1 MAHLDIWSD
10 VACPWCFIG
19 KRRLEKALAQLP
31 EDERPTIRW
40 HAYQLM
46 PEFPA
51 GTSTPAR
58 AMLEKRFGGVARVQG
73 MLDNVRGVAKDVGIN
88 FDVDSQ
94 IACNTALAHRA
105 VAVARSHDRQD
116 AAVEAFFRAHFEE
129 GKDLSKED
137 VVVDVL
143 AAAVPGVDRGT
154 LRQELSQADVESE
167 VEVDKKEA
175 RMIGIQGVPFFVL
188 DERLAV
194 SGAQEPSTFV
204 AFLREGQRKNA
215 S

>member
-19 KRRLEKALAQLP
+19 KRRLEKALTQLP
-31 EDERPTIRW
+31 ENERPTVRW

-58 AMLEKRFGGVARVQG
+58 AMLEKKFGGAARVAG
-73 MLDNVRGVAKDVGIN
+73 MLEHLRGVAKDVGIS
-88 FDVDSQ
+88 FDVDKQ
-94 IACNTALAHRA
+94 IACNTGIAHRA
-105 VAVARSHDRQD
+105 VAVARSHGRQD

-129 GKDLSKED
+129 GRDLSNED
-137 VVVDVL
+137 VVIDVL
-143 AAAVPGVDRGT
+143 AGAVPGVARET
-154 LRQELSQADVESE
+154 LRQKLSQPDVADEG
-167 VEVDKKEA
+167 EVDKKEA

-194 SGAQEPSTFV
+194 SGAQDPATFL
-204 AFLREGQRKNA
+204 AFLREGQRA
-215 S
+215 SS